1 MNSFLPT
8 GRTAAAKSC
17 CRCGPSARPA
27 VCCAS
32 QWLTLAD
39 ALKKI
44 NISAM
49 SHREIEDALSEVR
62 FLASIRHPCIIG
74 FLEAFVNP
82 ASMELCIVQE
92 FADGGDLAGKIQSY
106 ARQKRGMPEKE

>member
-1 MNSFLPT
+1 MHC
-8 GRTAAAKSC
+8 AV
-17 CRCGPSARPA
+17 AR
-27 VCCAS
+27 VTKCHLYH
-32 QWLTLAD
+32 LTRRPHAD

-62 FLASIRHPCIIG
+62 FLASIRHSCIIG

-82 ASMELCIVQE
+82 TSMELCIVQE

-106 ARQKRGMPEKE
+106 VRSGRGMPEKE